1 MLFRK
6 HITMIMTVELFIP
19 CFIDQLYP
27 QTAFSTIKLLEKAGC
42 KVIYNP
48 QQTCCGQP
56 AFNAGF
62 WDEAKTVGSK
72 FLNDFSETNY
82 IVSPSASCT
91 GMVKNYYNDLF
102 TNTAVHNKCRSIQG
116 NIFELSD
123 FLVNV
128 LKRDYFGAEL
138 DGRAVFHDSCA
149 GLRECHIKAEPRAL
163 LSKVHG
169 LDLVEMR
176 DTETCCGFGGTF
188 AVKFDGISSAM
199 AQQKIDNAL
208 EMEADYIISTDASC
222 LINLQGYIDKHALPI
237 KTMHLADVL
246 ANGWGNV

>member
-1 MLFRK
+1 
-6 HITMIMTVELFIP
+6 MTVELFIP

-27 QTAFSTIKLLEKAGC
+27 QTAFNTLKLLEKSGC

-62 WDEAKTVGSK
+62 WDDAKTVGGK

-102 TNTAVHNKCRSIQG
+102 TNTAVHNKCRAIQG
-116 NIFELSD
+116 NIHELSD
-123 FLVNV
+123 FLVNIV
-128 LKRDYFGAEL
+128 QKDYFGAEL
-138 DGRAVFHDSCA
+138 DGRAVYHDSCA
-149 GLRECHIKAEPRAL
+149 GLRECNIKAEPRAL

-199 AQQKIDNAL
+199 AEQKINNAL
-208 EMEADYIISTDASC
+208 EMEANYIISTDASC
-222 LINLQGYIDKHALPI
+222 LINLQGYIDKHSLPI

-246 ANGWGNV
+246 CHGWGNV